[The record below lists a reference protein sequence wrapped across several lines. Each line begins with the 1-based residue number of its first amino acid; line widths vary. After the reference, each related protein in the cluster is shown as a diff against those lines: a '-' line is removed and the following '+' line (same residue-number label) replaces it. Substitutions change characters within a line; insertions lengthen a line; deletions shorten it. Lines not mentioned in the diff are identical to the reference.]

1 MKRFLIPALLLA
13 CGVGTAQAGTIITQ
27 TFSSPPT
34 PVAWSTTY
42 DANQFNPSL
51 GTLTSVEIEVSSN
64 IVASVDVY
72 NFSGSPQSFTKATAS
87 IPITLT
93 GPASLSLSATGGTA
107 DLAGSA
113 APFPSSNTFPGV
125 PTTASTSTTL
135 TSSGALAPY
144 IGTGVSTLVFDFNA
158 GNGTYSGTAV
168 SGVFFGGSATANAT
182 VDVIYTYTAAI
193 PEPSSVIL
201 AGIGIVGVAVFG
213 RRRAA

>member
-64 IVASVDVY
+64 IVASVEVY
-72 NFSGSPQSFTKATAS
+72 NLSGSPQSFTNATAS

-93 GPASLSLSATGGTA
+93 GPASLSSLSAIGVTA
-107 DLAGSA
+107 GQAGSA
-113 APFPSSNTFPGV
+113 DPGLNTFPGV

-158 GNGTYSGTAV
+158 GDGTYSGAAV

>member
-34 PVAWSTTY
+34 TVPWSTTY

-107 DLAGSA
+107 GLAGSA
-113 APFPSSNTFPGV
+113 VPGLNTFPGL

-158 GNGTYSGTAV
+158 GDGTYSGTAV

>member
-107 DLAGSA
+107 GLAGSA
-113 APFPSSNTFPGV
+113 VPGLNTFPGL

-158 GNGTYSGTAV
+158 GDGTYSGAAV
-168 SGVFFGGSATANAT
+168 SGVVFFGGSATANAT